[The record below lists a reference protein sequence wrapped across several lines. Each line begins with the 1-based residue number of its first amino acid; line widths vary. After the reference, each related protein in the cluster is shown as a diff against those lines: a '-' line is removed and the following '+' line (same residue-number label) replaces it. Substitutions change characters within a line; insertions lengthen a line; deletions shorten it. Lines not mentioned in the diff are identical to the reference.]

1 MQSLLKEKCSLLE
14 LWEERKGQFEQC
26 MELQIFL
33 RDAYQAENWM
43 AKQEVS
49 TMSDMR
55 ICIVQSS
62 RSS

>member
-26 MELQIFL
+26 MELQLFL

-43 AKQEVS
+43 SKQEVKQDS
-49 TMSDMR
+49 G
-55 ICIVQSS
+55 
-62 RSS
+62 